1 MKCHLILNFHE
12 GDTWTVDTETQGH
25 RDTPSVVGHRVV
37 WQEVLST
44 HLHSP
49 IHHYLLS
56 FSYLLLLLLLHRHHL
71 LSRRP
76 VFSSPHSALS
86 AIYSKLPTQPL
97 PATILHQK
105 PLLILLALTNSQF
118 SSQAGIY
125 KSTFNSGETLCLD
138 NRRLIDTPLIVIVI
152 VIGSPRKNRD

>member
-1 MKCHLILNFHE
+1 MTHGQWTQRHLTHGHMTHE
-12 GDTWTVDTETQGH
+12 H

-56 FSYLLLLLLLHRHHL
+56 FSYLLLLLRLRHHL

-138 NRRLIDTPLIVIVI
+138 NRRLIDTPLIVIALQ
-152 VIGSPRKNRD
+152 SQKNHD

>member
-1 MKCHLILNFHE
+1 MTHGHM
-12 GDTWTVDTETQGH
+12 TQGH

-56 FSYLLLLLLLHRHHL
+56 FSYLLLLLRLRHHL

-138 NRRLIDTPLIVIVI
+138 NRRLIDTPLIVIARQ
-152 VIGSPRKNRD
+152 S

>member
-1 MKCHLILNFHE
+1 MTH
-12 GDTWTVDTETQGH
+12 GQWTQRHMTHGHMTQGH

-56 FSYLLLLLLLHRHHL
+56 FSYLLLLLLRHHL

-125 KSTFNSGETLCLD
+125 KSTFNSGETLCRY
-138 NRRLIDTPLIVIVI
+138 NRRLIGTPLIVIAQQ
-152 VIGSPRKNRD
+152 SQKYRD